1 MAMLTIGICGG
12 GVGGFCAA
20 IALKQAGHDVH
31 VFEQAKRYNRIGA
44 DVNLTPN
51 AVFALDQLGVGAF
64 LRDCSARPTFRISRD
79 GVTGEETSRLPM
91 STAAEQKYGAPQL
104 TIHRADL
111 LRALQ
116 GQIPAQNIHLNK
128 GAASVELG
136 ESDATIV
143 FSDGSR
149 QTFDVV
155 IGADGIHSRIR
166 TALWGQDDP
175 KFTGMVSYRAVFPRE
190 RAAGLADT
198 DAFTK
203 WWGEIPEKQIVTFPL
218 TQGKEIFV
226 FATTPQDGWAEEGW
240 TLPGDVNELRAAYA
254 NFHPDARALLD
265 ACETVTRSALHVR
278 DPMPQWAK
286 GHATILGDAFPNAPE
301 RVRSEVL
308 RASGFI
314 DAHLDTVPL
323 LSDAARHV
331 GISPRQLRRS
341 FADEIGIPYRR
352 YILWRRLR
360 RALLA
365 ISDGTDLRTAAATAG
380 FSDSAHFSRTFR
392 QTFGLTPSEVLPLLT
407 VVEADFPGT

>member
-240 TLPGDVNELRAAYA
+240 TLPGDVKELRAAYA

-286 GHATILGDAFPNAPE
+286 GHATILGDAAHPMVPFMAQGACMAIE
-301 RVRSEVL
+301 DAVVL
-308 RASGFI
+308 G
-314 DAHLDTVPL
+314 
-323 LSDAARHV
+323 
-331 GISPRQLRRS
+331 
-341 FADEIGIPYRR
+341 
-352 YILWRRLR
+352 
-360 RALLA
+360 RALSGTGSDDVEAGLA
-365 ISDGTDLRTAAATAG
+365 AYERERKPRTARIQESSLANEWLKNGSNADWVYGYDAW
-380 FSDSAHFSRTFR
+380 
-392 QTFGLTPSEVLPLLT
+392 T
-407 VVEADFPGT
+407 VDLKINETQQELS